1 MQQKSTAGSQAKS
14 SKFQSTKNGHM
25 QIQNKYQHNQAKH
38 YKNTKYINPYISTMQ
53 KNAQPSTYTTATP
66 IKLITPSKKHTKKLH
81 TITSGSDSY
90 TQTKQL
96 N

>member
-14 SKFQSTKNGHM
+14 SKFQSTKNSHL
-25 QIQNKYQHNQAKH
+25 QIQKKYQHNQAKH

-66 IKLITPSKKHTKKLH
+66 TKLITPSKKHTKKIAH
-81 TITSGSDSY
+81 NHFRII
-90 TQTKQL
+90 
-96 N
+96 

>member
-14 SKFQSTKNGHM
+14 SKFQSTKNSHM

-38 YKNTKYINPYISTMQ
+38 YKNTKYIKFYISTMQ
-53 KNAQPSTYTTATP
+53 KNTQSSTYTTATP

-81 TITSGSDSY
+81 IITSGSDGY